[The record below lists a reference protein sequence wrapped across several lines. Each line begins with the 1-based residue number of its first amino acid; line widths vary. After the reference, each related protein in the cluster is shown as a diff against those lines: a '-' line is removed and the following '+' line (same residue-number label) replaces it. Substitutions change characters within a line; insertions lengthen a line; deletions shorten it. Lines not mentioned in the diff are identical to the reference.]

1 MMVLFSELSKQHK
14 GLAFEK
20 FLSSVLQQK
29 ALKIKKEIEFNV
41 PIATSESKAA
51 KTDFFLFDAYAK
63 NGFDTDVPTV
73 FEFKLQ
79 INNRIDNVIVKA
91 IEKLKRNDG
100 PSNARLVIITYSE
113 VEKNNIP
120 NFQFHYKNTDNLN
133 IEIWD
138 KQIVDSWIDEFPIDY
153 QNTIAFFANKA
164 VANKVAITDFSVTET
179 DFKKKNEN
187 TIAILKDEIK
197 NNECFALVL
206 GAGISIDLG
215 AKSWDGLL
223 RDFEIE
229 LLKKGVIHDTDNISN
244 GKPHIYRIS

>member
-1 MMVLFSELSKQHK
+1 MMAFFSELSRQHK

-29 ALKIKKEIEFNV
+29 ALKMDKEIQFNV
-41 PIATSESKAA
+41 EIDPFKSKTSKI
-51 KTDFFLFDAYAK
+51 DFYLFDAYAK

-79 INNRIDNVIVKA
+79 INNKIDSVIVQFL
-91 IEKLKRNDG
+91 EKLKRNNL
-100 PSNARLVIITYSE
+100 PTNTRLVIVTYSE
-113 VEKNNIP
+113 VEKNNISHL
-120 NFQFHYKNTDNLN
+120 QFNYKNTDSINL
-133 IEIWD
+133 EIWD
-138 KQIVDSWIDEFPIDY
+138 KHIVDSWIDEFPIDY

-164 VANKVAITDFSVTET
+164 VATKDKTVDFYITAT

-187 TIAILKDEIK
+187 TIALLKDEIK

-223 RDFEIE
+223 QDFEIE
-229 LLKKGVIHDTDNISN
+229 LLEKGVIH
-244 GKPHIYRIS
+244 KR